1 MSEKCGKRDPAEP
14 EGIKMESKDS
24 KMESKVF
31 KIEPKVSKIEPKVTK
46 MEPQGSQKATK
57 VHPKVALGA
66 KVDFGSQ
73 KV

>member
-1 MSEKCGKRDPAEP
+1 MEP
-14 EGIKMESKDS
+14 TDS
-24 KMESKVF
+24 KMEPKESKM
-31 KIEPKVSKIEPKVTK
+31 EPKVIKI
-46 MEPQGSQKATK
+46 EPQGSQKATK